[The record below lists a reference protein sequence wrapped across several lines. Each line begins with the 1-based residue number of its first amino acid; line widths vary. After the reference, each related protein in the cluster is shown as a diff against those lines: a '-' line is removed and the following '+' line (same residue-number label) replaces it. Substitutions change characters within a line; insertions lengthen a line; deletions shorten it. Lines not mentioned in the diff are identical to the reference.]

1 MHDSAPNKLHGPRLT
16 QAHICF
22 LVSSF
27 VVLMLSMS
35 SLRADQTSSFCESS
49 ILDQQQEDDS
59 EKKKDSDEAGDGDD
73 EDDDEDEDEEPDC
86 E

>member
-1 MHDSAPNKLHGPRLT
+1 MHDSASNKLHGPRLS
-16 QAHICF
+16 QARISF

-49 ILDQQQEDDS
+49 TLDQQQEDDS
-59 EKKKDSDEAGDGDD
+59 EKIKDNDEAGDGDD
-73 EDDDEDEDEEPDC
+73 EDEDEDEEPDC